1 MPADLSWLS
10 DECIPLF
17 FAFMGLQLLHET
29 AHVAMAKSKNVSM
42 HLIQMS
48 TQNHQSLLLTPAN
61 VSCFKFEVT
70 VPTLIPSII
79 SGITGSITSLKTS
92 PKNKSDLLLFSVAGP
107 LTGILASLLLEA
119 YGLAL
124 TASADLQTLQ
134 SFPGLP
140 LALLRQSSLG
150 GGLIDLVLGNGVLNV
165 PSSIEGANLLAST
178 VIQLHP
184 FAIAG
189 FVSLLVNAL
198 ALVPAGRTD
207 GGRISMSLFGR
218 SGSQG
223 LTLVSLG
230 ALFLVGITG
239 SDLLLFY
246 FGFVVLAQLELEIP
260 LRNEIDDVGLPEV
273 LLAALAGFLT
283 VLTLVPM

>member
-1 MPADLSWLS
+1 MALSDAGMPVDLSWLS
-10 DECIPLF
+10 DESIPLF
-17 FAFMGLQLLHET
+17 FSFMALQFLHEI
-29 AHVAMAKSKNVSM
+29 AHVAVAKAKN
-42 HLIQMS
+42 
-48 TQNHQSLLLTPAN
+48 
-61 VSCFKFEVT
+61 FEVT

-79 SGITGSITSLKTS
+79 SGVTSSITSLKTS

-107 LTGILASLLLEA
+107 LVGLGASLLLEL
-119 YGLAL
+119 YGLGL
-124 TASADLQTLQ
+124 TASADLESLQ
-134 SFPGLP
+134 RFPGLP

-150 GGLIDLVLGNGVLNV
+150 GGLVDLVLGNGVLNV
-165 PSSIEGANLLAST
+165 PASIEGANMLGST
-178 VIQLHP
+178 IIPLHP

-223 LTLVSLG
+223 LTLVSLA
-230 ALFLVGITG
+230 ALFIVGFSG

-260 LRNEIDDVGLPEV
+260 LRNEIDDVGVPGV
-273 LLAALAGFLT
+273 LLASLAAFLT
-283 VLTLVPM
+283 LLTLVPM

>member
-1 MPADLSWLS
+1 M
-10 DECIPLF
+10 
-17 FAFMGLQLLHET
+17 
-29 AHVAMAKSKNVSM
+29 
-42 HLIQMS
+42 
-48 TQNHQSLLLTPAN
+48 
-61 VSCFKFEVT
+61 T

-79 SGITGSITSLKTS
+79 SGITGTITSFKTS

-107 LTGILASLLLEA
+107 LTGMICSLLLEV

-124 TASADLQTLQ
+124 TASADMESLQ

-165 PSSIEGANLLAST
+165 PSSLEGANMLAST
-178 VIQLHP
+178 IIPLHP
-184 FAIAG
+184 FAISG
-189 FVSLLVNAL
+189 FLSLMVNAL
-198 ALVPAGRTD
+198 ALIPAGRTD

-223 LTLVSLG
+223 LTLFSL
-230 ALFLVGITG
+230 AVLFVVGLSG
-239 SDLLLFY
+239 SDLLFFY

-260 LRNEIDDVGLPEV
+260 LKNEIDEVGLAGV
-273 LLAALAGFLT
+273 LLASMAGFLAI
-283 VLTLVPM
+283 LALVPM

>member
-1 MPADLSWLS
+1 M
-10 DECIPLF
+10 
-17 FAFMGLQLLHET
+17 
-29 AHVAMAKSKNVSM
+29 
-42 HLIQMS
+42 
-48 TQNHQSLLLTPAN
+48 
-61 VSCFKFEVT
+61 T
-70 VPTLIPSII
+70 VPTLIPSVI
-79 SGITGSITSLKTS
+79 SGITSSITYLKTP

-107 LTGILASLLLEA
+107 LTGIIASLLLEV

-124 TASADLQTLQ
+124 TASADVSSLQGY
-134 SFPGLP
+134 PGLP

-150 GGLIDLVLGNGVLNV
+150 GGLVDLVLGNGVLNV
-165 PSSIEGANLLAST
+165 PSSIDGANMLAST
-178 VIQLHP
+178 VIPLHP

-223 LTLVSLG
+223 LTIISL
-230 ALFLVGITG
+230 ATLFIVGFLG
-239 SDLLLFY
+239 SDLMLFY
-246 FGFVVLAQLELEIP
+246 FGFLILAQLELEIP
-260 LRNEIDDVGLPEV
+260 LRNEIDDVGLPGV
-273 LLAALAGFLT
+273 LLASLAGFLA